1 MQLDPTWQELL
12 LSAIAASA
20 MWVSSLG
27 LSSSALFNFYSRLN
41 FNVEK
46 RVTCVLPNARILLF
60 LFSSF
65 FFLSCFWDTL
75 LYFLVPCPLCAQL
88 QCCWGGRAECPPA
101 TCSAAFLLVPFEC
114 GRFHVLLIS
123 RPTTRWV
130 KSS

>member
-46 RVTCVLPNARILLF
+46 RVTCVLPNAGILLF

-65 FFLSCFWDTL
+65 FFFIL
-75 LYFLVPCPLCAQL
+75 FLGHIAVLPCPLSPMC
-88 QCCWGGRAECPPA
+88 
-101 TCSAAFLLVPFEC
+101 TAA
-114 GRFHVLLIS
+114 VLLGG
-123 RPTTRWV
+123 PC
-130 KSS
+130 

>member
-46 RVTCVLPNARILLF
+46 RVTCVLPNAGILLF

-65 FFLSCFWDTL
+65 FFYPVFGTHCCTSLS
-75 LYFLVPCPLCAQL
+75 LVPYVHS
-88 QCCWGGRAECPPA
+88 
-101 TCSAAFLLVPFEC
+101 CSAAGGAVPSARQPRAPLLSCWSHLNVAAFMCSSSPVPQLA
-114 GRFHVLLIS
+114 G
-123 RPTTRWV
+123 
-130 KSS
+130 